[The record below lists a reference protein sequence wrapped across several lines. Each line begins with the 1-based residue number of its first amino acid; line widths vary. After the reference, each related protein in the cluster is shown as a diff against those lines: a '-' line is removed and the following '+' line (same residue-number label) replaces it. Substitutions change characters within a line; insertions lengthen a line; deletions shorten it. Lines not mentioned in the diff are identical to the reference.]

1 MNINHYVNDFINLWE
16 RSSVQFPNLGEEI
29 PLTEKLQREEEVELF
44 SKKAKNNIAFGKSN
58 TYAHKELKLQFKQNL
73 MAFAKNAFNFKESEL
88 AMMTEKGFTGATKDF
103 MRMARN
109 FDPDIKMEDVFQ
121 ACRNLW
127 IINTLQIIMEKPVQV
142 THSTFAYSMLYPYSD
157 NFLDDPTVTQLEKM
171 EFSKR
176 FRMRLCGE
184 NISPRNKHER
194 SVFELISMIESD
206 WSRVL
211 YPNVYL
217 SLLAILDAQTR
228 SIQLLGDKKELTS
241 RDLLSICIEKGGTS
255 VLADGY
261 LINGELTKE
270 EEWFCFGFG
279 TFLQFIDDIQDMKE
293 DIDGDLETIF
303 TYSAKTGNLEEFT
316 NRTLS
321 FSNEVMADMSCFNA
335 KEIDTIKSLIIKS
348 LNYMTNEAVGLNQQY
363 FSNEYSNSFELYSP
377 FSYSFLKRK
386 RSRIDPNRISIM
398 KKIEEFVFPQDVTTK
413 LVASY
418 SLV

>member
-1 MNINHYVNDFINLWE
+1 MNINHYINDFIDLWE

-29 PLTEKLQREEEVELF
+29 PLIEKLQREEEVEQF
-44 SKKAKNNIAFGKSN
+44 TKKAKNNVALGKSN
-58 TYAHKELKLQFKQNL
+58 TYAHKNLKLQFKQNI
-73 MAFAKNAFNFKESEL
+73 MAFAKNAFNFKDGEL
-88 AMMTEKGFTGATKDF
+88 AMMTDKGFTGATKDF

-157 NFLDDPTVTQLEKM
+157 NYLDDPTVTQLEKI

-184 NISPRNKHER
+184 NISPKNKHER

-228 SIQLLGDKKELTS
+228 SIQLLGDKKELTN

-261 LINGELTKE
+261 LISGELTKQQ
-270 EEWFCFGFG
+270 EWFCFGFG
-279 TFLQFIDDIQDMKE
+279 TFLQFIDDIQDLKE

-321 FSNEVMADMSCFNA
+321 FSNEVMADLSCFNS
-335 KEIDTIKSLIIKS
+335 KELGTMKELIIKS

-377 FSYSFLKRK
+377 FSYSFLKKK

-398 KKIEEFVFPQDVTTK
+398 KKIEEFVFPQDVK
-413 LVASY
+413 MELVAS
-418 SLV
+418 

>member
-1 MNINHYVNDFINLWE
+1 MNINHYINDFIDLWE

-29 PLTEKLQREEEVELF
+29 PLIEKLQREEEVEQF
-44 SKKAKNNIAFGKSN
+44 TKKAKNNVALGKSN
-58 TYAHKELKLQFKQNL
+58 TYAHKNLKLQFKQNI
-73 MAFAKNAFNFKESEL
+73 MAFAKNAFNFKDGEL
-88 AMMTEKGFTGATKDF
+88 AMMTDKGFTGATKDF

-121 ACRNLW
+121 ACRNLC

-157 NFLDDPTVTQLEKM
+157 NYLDDPTVTQLEKI

-184 NISPRNKHER
+184 NISPKNKHER

-228 SIQLLGDKKELTS
+228 SIQLLGDKKELTN

-261 LINGELTKE
+261 LISGELTKQQ
-270 EEWFCFGFG
+270 EWFCFGFG
-279 TFLQFIDDIQDMKE
+279 TFLQFIDDIQDLKE

-321 FSNEVMADMSCFNA
+321 FSNEVMADLSCFNS
-335 KEIDTIKSLIIKS
+335 KELGTMKELIIKS

-363 FSNEYSNSFELYSP
+363 FSN
-377 FSYSFLKRK
+377 
-386 RSRIDPNRISIM
+386 
-398 KKIEEFVFPQDVTTK
+398 
-413 LVASY
+413 
-418 SLV
+418 

>member
-58 TYAHKELKLQFKQNL
+58 TYAHKELKLQFKQNI
-73 MAFAKNAFNFKESEL
+73 MAFVKNAFNFKESEL

-103 MRMARN
+103 MQMARN

-261 LINGELTKE
+261 LISGELTKE
-270 EEWFCFGFG
+270 VEWFCFGFG

-335 KEIDTIKSLIIKS
+335 KEINTIKSLIIKS

-398 KKIEEFVFPQDVTTK
+398 KKIEEFVFPQEVRTE
-413 LVASY
+413 LVVS
-418 SLV
+418 

>member
-29 PLTEKLQREEEVELF
+29 PLTEKLQREEEVEQF
-44 SKKAKNNIAFGKSN
+44 SKKAKNNVAFGKSN
-58 TYAHKELKLQFKQNL
+58 TYAHKELKLQFKQNI
-73 MAFAKNAFNFKESEL
+73 MAFVKNAFNFKESEL

-103 MRMARN
+103 MQMARN

-157 NFLDDPTVTQLEKM
+157 NFLDDPTVTQLEKI

-184 NISPRNKHER
+184 NISPRNKHEQ

-211 YPNVYL
+211 YPDVYL
-217 SLLAILDAQTR
+217 SLLAILDAQTK
-228 SIQLLGDKKELTS
+228 SIQLCGDKKELTS

-279 TFLQFIDDIQDMKE
+279 TFLQFIDDIQDLKE

-321 FSNEVMADMSCFNA
+321 FSNEVMANMSCFNA
-335 KEIDTIKSLIIKS
+335 KELDTMKDLIIKS

-363 FSNEYSNSFELYSP
+363 FSNEYSNSFELHSP
-377 FSYSFLKRK
+377 FSYSFLKKK
-386 RSRIDPNRISIM
+386 RSRIEPNRISIM
-398 KKIEEFVFPQDVTTK
+398 KKIEEFVFPQEVRTE
-413 LVASY
+413 LVVS
-418 SLV
+418 